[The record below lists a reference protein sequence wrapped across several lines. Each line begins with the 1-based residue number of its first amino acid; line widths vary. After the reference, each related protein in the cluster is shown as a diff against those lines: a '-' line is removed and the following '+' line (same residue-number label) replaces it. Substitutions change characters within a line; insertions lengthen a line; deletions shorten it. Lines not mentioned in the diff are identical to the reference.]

1 MRSSQTFGGL
11 ACLGLRGI
19 LLHETTHPRDRVLL
33 FLAGLLSWVSLE
45 AHQEKGPRRATGQ
58 TRCHSWFSPVP
69 GVRLPT
75 EQTCLPLSCGV
86 L

>member
-11 ACLGLRGI
+11 ARLDLRGI
-19 LLHETTHPRDRVLL
+19 LLHETAHPRDQVLL
-33 FLAGLLSWVSLE
+33 FLAGLLNWVFLE
-45 AHQEKGPRRATGQ
+45 AHQKKASRRAADQ

-69 GVRLPT
+69 GVQLPT
-75 EQTCLPLSCGV
+75 EQTCLPLSCSM